1 MICVH
6 CHNGHLL
13 LRSELSGRC
22 PSSNSS
28 PTAEE
33 KRYVQVRNVIMK
45 CTRAWTMAQ
54 EYLKV
59 NVWGQCT
66 LMEQQILGEKFIFK
80 KLPESNFK
88 STGNYKG
95 STGQFSKE
103 NDYQAFDV
111 LLFHR
116 VVNIDTGKSPVSLL
130 YSLIKLFKKKQS
142 KCLYGKLNEI
152 NTRSRKD

>member
-1 MICVH
+1 MYAGMDNGSRISESECVGTVYI
-6 CHNGHLL
+6 NGTT
-13 LRSELSGRC
+13 
-22 PSSNSS
+22 NS
-28 PTAEE
+28 
-33 KRYVQVRNVIMK
+33 
-45 CTRAWTMAQ
+45 
-54 EYLKV
+54 
-59 NVWGQCT
+59 
-66 LMEQQILGEKFIFK
+66 GEKKSFK

-95 STGQFSKE
+95 STGKFLKE